1 MFSVLLKRFTWAG
14 PSSAYGCMQP
24 TPWLLLSRLSC
35 QLLPSL
41 LGLDQEMSLALLP
54 SQPSG
59 LAAWGSDW
67 QAQMTAPS
75 LLVLFES
82 GDMRKLSIE
91 QRR

>member
-1 MFSVLLKRFTWAG
+1 MALFSVLLRRFTWAG

-24 TPWLLLSRLSC
+24 TPWLLSRFSC

-75 LLVLFES
+75 LL
-82 GDMRKLSIE
+82 SIE